1 MTSVDEGES
10 GSEYPPMI
18 VGAVNL
24 AASVDNEVLRHLHSA
39 TEYLYVSGMAVDINY
54 RWVLS
59 RSCVTCESSHLLNHS
74 LRA

>member
-1 MTSVDEGES
+1 MTTVDDGD
-10 GSEYPPMI
+10 EYPPMI

-54 RWVLS
+54 RWVLN
-59 RSCVTCESSHLLNHS
+59 RSCVTHNYLSC
-74 LRA
+74 